1 MRDKSILQSVSLH
14 IPTIYIMVWI
24 QLQIIDGGIECHTNP
39 IMIEILLLNVNFK
52 NNIKSTKMIKII
64 LIWNGKG
71 KSIK

>member
-1 MRDKSILQSVSLH
+1 MRDKYKLPFVSFQ
-14 IPTIYIMVWI
+14 ITAIYIMVWI

-52 NNIKSTKMIKII
+52 NNIKSTKIIKII
-64 LIWNGKG
+64 LIWNEKG